1 MGKFWKSC
9 RICRERKNS
18 SVDYRSYT
26 LTWQEYFTELGKTLI
41 LLFALCF
48 AFYRSFLLFLFCI
61 PPSLIVPFF
70 AQKTLQKKRQDL
82 LLFQFKEM
90 LSILS
95 SFLSAGYS
103 IENALTASIP
113 DLSQL
118 IGAKSY
124 MVEELMQIQ
133 RSLTMN
139 RPLEESLSD
148 FANRSGLDD
157 IHNFSEIFLV
167 AKRSGGELSSIIQH
181 SSSIIHDK
189 LSIREEILTLSAAK
203 RFEQKIMNCIPFFI
217 ILYLNASSPEFFH
230 ILYDTIPGRCIMSF
244 ALLIYLLA
252 IYLAR
257 KIIAIPI

>member
-1 MGKFWKSC
+1 
-9 RICRERKNS
+9 
-18 SVDYRSYT
+18 
-26 LTWQEYFTELGKTLI
+26 
-41 LLFALCF
+41 
-48 AFYRSFLLFLFCI
+48 
-61 PPSLIVPFF
+61 
-70 AQKTLQKKRQDL
+70 
-82 LLFQFKEM
+82 M